1 MYVKREDGF
10 DATCAAHRG
19 NALGG
24 LNELTRDRSV
34 ASDAAG
40 TVVFWTTDDDLQPGD
55 TVLTVAEHDVLAGQ
69 LLEGSFAKKFIPE
82 KIAHQAKLQAKFDV
96 VVAED
101 DQLASELTPA
111 SLALLTKG
119 SGREERKEGLIEE
132 HAMLAQCC
140 VEDEEELALIKA
152 DNAAGRSVRV
162 ERLKTSA
169 RPGTTMDNDEDRILG
184 ESEVSLR

>member
-10 DATCAAHRG
+10 DATCAAHSG

-69 LLEGSFAKKFIPE
+69 LLEGSFSKKFIPD
-82 KIAHQAKLQAKFDV
+82 KITHQAKLQAKFDV

-101 DQLASELTPA
+101 EQLASELSPA
-111 SLALLTKG
+111 SLAVLTKG
-119 SGREERKEGLIEE
+119 SGRDVTKVELIED

-162 ERLKTSA
+162 ERLKASD
-169 RPGTTMDNDEDRILG
+169 RPGLTMSSKKDRILG

>member
-1 MYVKREDGF
+1 MYVRREDGF

-24 LNELTRDRSV
+24 LNEMTRDRSV
-34 ASDAAG
+34 ANDAAG
-40 TVVFWTTDDDLQPGD
+40 TVVFWTTADDLQTGD
-55 TVLTVAEHDVLAGQ
+55 TVLTVAEHDVLVGQ
-69 LLEGSFAKKFIPE
+69 LLESSFSKKFIPD
-82 KIAHQAKLQAKFDV
+82 KTTHQAKLQAKFDV

-101 DQLASELTPA
+101 EQLASELTAA

-119 SGREERKEGLIEE
+119 TGRVERKDGLLEN

-140 VEDEEELALIKA
+140 VEDEEELTLIKA
-152 DNAAGRSVRV
+152 DNVAGRSVRV
-162 ERLKTSA
+162 ERLKTND
-169 RPGTTMDNDEDRILG
+169 RPGTTMASAADRLLG